1 MEITADA
8 NAVIDDLARQI
19 ADLAKQNAIL
29 RAQLSE
35 AARRL
40 ETTENKEE
48 K

>member
-8 NAVIDDLARQI
+8 NTVIDDLSRQV
-19 ADLAKQNAIL
+19 ADLVRQNSIL

-40 ETTENKEE
+40 DTTENKEE